1 MVHLH
6 LPIAENRVNQFAAR
20 FEQLSGGDYAWFPSD
35 WEPGRP
41 VTAAEHA
48 DLIAEHEAII
58 ARTQRLLRYWW
69 PLAIVLVIALVFAM
83 RGQVSEWWGTAVFV
97 LPLPWVL
104 WQWRRAERLPYVLT
118 VGRSEA
124 APARGLPGG
133 ITARL
138 RALPLS
144 VPILLV
150 ALGIGLLVQLWRGGE
165 MVKHPWMLAEG
176 GWVAIFGLVILAVKA
191 AGR

>member
-1 MVHLH
+1 
-6 LPIAENRVNQFAAR
+6 
-20 FEQLSGGDYAWFPSD
+20 
-35 WEPGRP
+35 
-41 VTAAEHA
+41 
-48 DLIAEHEAII
+48 
-58 ARTQRLLRYWW
+58 
-69 PLAIVLVIALVFAM
+69 
-83 RGQVSEWWGTAVFV
+83 VFV

-118 VGRSEA
+118 AGRSEA
-124 APARGLPGG
+124 APARGLPSG

-144 VPILLV
+144 MPILLV

-165 MVKHPWMLAEG
+165 MVQHPWMLAEG